1 MNFGGILKGALP
13 WLGAAIT
20 GGPVGLAAMALKTVG
35 DKLGVKAPKNAAEAE
50 ALYVNATP
58 EQRLAL
64 KQEDDNFAVRMKE
77 LGIQEV
83 EDLEKIA
90 ADDRAS
96 ARNREIQV
104 KDRTPQVLAY
114 VYATAFFLTLG
125 LHIWFLAYITL
136 NHVQIDLAVFAAIN
150 TPVSMLETALLTMVL
165 GSKEYYFG
173 SSSGSRAKDDTIA
186 GLSTK

>member
-1 MNFGGILKGALP
+1 MSFGGILKGALP
-13 WLGAAIT
+13 WIGAAVT
-20 GGPVGLAAMALKTVG
+20 GGPVGIAAMALKTIG

-64 KQEDDNFAVRMKE
+64 KQEDDNFAIRMKE

-96 ARNREIQV
+96 ARSREIQV
-104 KDRTPQVLAY
+104 RDKTPTVLAC
-114 VYATAFFLTLG
+114 VVTIGFFGLLALVCFHEPPSGMKDILLAMIGTLG
-125 LHIWFLAYITL
+125 TAW
-136 NHVQIDLAVFAAIN
+136 
-150 TPVSMLETALLTMVL
+150 VSVI
-165 GSKEYYFG
+165 SYYFG

-186 GLSTK
+186 GLSAK